1 MHRLHFYYFIFILF
15 FLGCD
20 NSLTNT
26 NNSSTTSGSDDN
38 SSLIS
43 IGFGSVSN
51 DNIEIIIDT
60 SYDIGG
66 FQFTITGST
75 IAAFNGGMAQE
86 YGFSI
91 ANNPDT
97 GIIIGYSLSAN
108 TIPSGSSGILT
119 NATYTNQISE
129 ICIIDVVF
137 SDPDA
142 VALNDIFIGECIEY

>member
-1 MHRLHFYYFIFILF
+1 MYRLNLYYFAFILF

-20 NSLTNT
+20 NSPTNEDEDWL
-26 NNSSTTSGSDDN
+26 STTDGGD

-43 IGFGSVSN
+43 ISFGSISN
-51 DNIEIIIDT
+51 DSFEIIMDT
-60 SYDIGG
+60 SHDIGG

-75 IAAFNGGMAQE
+75 ITDFSGGMAQE

-91 ANNPDT
+91 AHNPDT

-108 TIPSGSSGILT
+108 IIPAGSGGVLT
-119 NATYTNQISE
+119 NLTYTNTTSE
-129 ICIIDVVF
+129 ICITDVVL

-142 VALNDIFIGECIEY
+142 ISLNVDFIGDCIEY

>member
-1 MHRLHFYYFIFILF
+1 MYRLNLYYFILILF

-20 NSLTNT
+20 SSPTNE
-26 NNSSTTSGSDDN
+26 NNSTTTSGGDN

-43 IGFGSVSN
+43 ISFGSVSN
-51 DNIEIIIDT
+51 DTIEIIMDT
-60 SYDIGG
+60 SHDIGG

-75 IAAFNGGMAQE
+75 ITEFSGGMAQE

-91 ANNPDT
+91 ASNPDT

-108 TIPSGSSGILT
+108 TIPSGSSGVLT
-119 NATYTNQISE
+119 NLTYINQISE
-129 ICIIDVVF
+129 ICITDVVL

-142 VALNDIFIGECIEY
+142 IALNIDFIGDCIEY

>member
-1 MHRLHFYYFIFILF
+1 MYRLNLYYFAFILF

-20 NSLTNT
+20 NSPTNED
-26 NNSSTTSGSDDN
+26 NSSTTDGGD

-43 IGFGSVSN
+43 ISFGSISN
-51 DNIEIIIDT
+51 DSIEIIMDT
-60 SYDIGG
+60 SHDIGG

-75 IAAFNGGMAQE
+75 ITDFSGGMAQE

-108 TIPSGSSGILT
+108 AIPSGSSGILT

>member
-1 MHRLHFYYFIFILF
+1 MHRLNFYYFTFILF
-15 FLGCD
+15 FSGCD
-20 NSLTNT
+20 NSLTG
-26 NNSSTTSGSDDN
+26 SGDDSN
-38 SSLIS
+38 LIS
-43 IGFGSVSN
+43 ISFGSISN

-60 SYDIGG
+60 YYDIGG

-75 IAAFNGGMAQE
+75 ITGFNGGMAQE

-108 TIPSGSSGILT
+108 TIPAGSSGILT
-119 NATYTNQISE
+119 NITYINQISE
-129 ICIIDVVF
+129 ICITDVVF

-142 VALNDIFIGECIEY
+142 LALNDIFIGECIEY